1 MYETCFWNKSPN
13 KALSV
18 VTRCSSSDREKLCPT
33 RNRHRKQT
41 YPYGLPILL
50 LGSVLRGLVCCVYV
64 LCIGVLVACKS
75 RSWNS
80 WSWLPFARASE
91 AVLSSLCWYCRVV
104 AMYWLALSVLK
115 QARSRLRHFP
125 PLCLGILR
133 VEFAVLRVL
142 ALNCWSIACCHE
154 RIIDAAR
161 SWSSFLCM
169 LERCEA
175 YYPLSVCV
183 EIAVY

>member
-1 MYETCFWNKSPN
+1 MYETYFWNKSRN

-18 VTRCSSSDREKLCPT
+18 VTRCSSSDRKKLCPT
-33 RNRHRKQT
+33 RNRHTRMAS
-41 YPYGLPILL
+41 LSSCLE
-50 LGSVLRGLVCCVYV
+50 VCCEV
-64 LCIGVLVACKS
+64 VLVACKS

-80 WSWLPFARASE
+80 RSWLPFARASE

-115 QARSRLRHFP
+115 QARSGLRHFS

-142 ALNCWSIACCHE
+142 ALNCW
-154 RIIDAAR
+154 
-161 SWSSFLCM
+161 
-169 LERCEA
+169 
-175 YYPLSVCV
+175 
-183 EIAVY
+183 